1 MEKTS
6 KKFYK
11 IGTIL
16 YILRT
21 IVYLIL
27 CLIFVIVALS
37 ANKQGSSN
45 SKPGEQIG
53 EAIVSVVKASFIIY
67 GIGFGILFIIS
78 ILKILLGIKGIN
90 SLNKKKIGVHIVNL
104 VISIFT
110 VSIFYFIGS
119 IFAIRNYKEKSLNID
134 KSITNNDIN
143 S

>member
-45 SKPGEQIG
+45 KPGEQIG
-53 EAIVSVVKASFIIY
+53 EAIAAVVKASFIIY

-90 SLNKKKIGVHIVNL
+90 SLNKKKIGIHIVNL
-104 VISIFT
+104 IISIFT
-110 VSIFYFIGS
+110 VSLFYFIGS
-119 IFAIRNYKEKSLNID
+119 IFAIRNYKEKSLNINQS
-134 KSITNNDIN
+134 SINNDIN